1 MQEIL
6 HFLNILLHLNRYLG
20 EILNQYG
27 TLAYAILFL
36 IIFCETGLVI
46 TPFLPGDSLLFAAG
60 SLLASSTLN
69 VHVLVILLM
78 IAVSMGDN
86 CNYWLGRFVG
96 PKAFK
101 LQSRG
106 LKQDYLIKTHA
117 FYARHGGKAIILGR
131 FMPIIRTFIPFV
143 AGLSNMPYRVF
154 LLYSVLSAILWINSL
169 IFLGYFFGNIPVVRD
184 NFALVILVI
193 VMLSIAPMIVK
204 FGQFCWGHYR
214 KQP

>member
-1 MQEIL
+1 
-6 HFLNILLHLNRYLG
+6 
-20 EILNQYG
+20 
-27 TLAYAILFL
+27 
-36 IIFCETGLVI
+36 
-46 TPFLPGDSLLFAAG
+46 
-60 SLLASSTLN
+60 
-69 VHVLVILLM
+69 
-78 IAVSMGDN
+78 
-86 CNYWLGRFVG
+86 
-96 PKAFK
+96 
-101 LQSRG
+101 
-106 LKQDYLIKTHA
+106 
-117 FYARHGGKAIILGR
+117 
-131 FMPIIRTFIPFV
+131 MPIIRTFIPFV